1 MFLCL
6 ALITQL
12 FISRSLQT
20 PTCPVPF
27 FNCSFVLPLI
37 STSLC
42 GESCAN
48 TEVLPVPTLSSLQ
61 PMLQPLEVGV
71 HQCSCSNYVSLPQ
84 GWGQGSLGNQQRF
97 GSLWEVW
104 EVSVS
109 FSLILLSSLPSTCDF
124 LEGPA
129 QEGLHYAMMAQVT
142 AGLDPIVAEGW
153 DMGHLGDLLLQLPIS
168 TPSSFSSLRTWDP
181 AHRLLLFWPLC
192 SMCAHCDVFWS
203 NHTPLHV
210 LLSPQ
215 SSLGPSFPICS
226 PCTVFQS

>member
-6 ALITQL
+6 TLIAQL

-20 PTCPVPF
+20 LTCPVPF
-27 FNCSFVLPLI
+27 FSCSFVLPLV

-48 TEVLPVPTLSSLQ
+48 TEVSPVLTLSSLQ

-71 HQCSCSNYVSLPQ
+71 HQCSCPNCVSPPQ
-84 GWGQGSLGNQQRF
+84 GWGQGGLGNQQKF

-109 FSLILLSSLPSTCDF
+109 FSLILLSSSPSTCDF
-124 LEGPA
+124 LKGPA
-129 QEGLHYAMMAQVT
+129 QEGLHHAMMAQVT

-153 DMGHLGDLLLQLPIS
+153 DTEHKKRVTWGICFYSCPFPLLPLSIHWQHGTLSPGC
-168 TPSSFSSLRTWDP
+168 SSFDPFAPCLHTLTFSGLIILLCMYCCHHSL
-181 AHRLLLFWPLC
+181 
-192 SMCAHCDVFWS
+192 V
-203 NHTPLHV
+203 
-210 LLSPQ
+210 
-215 SSLGPSFPICS
+215 
-226 PCTVFQS
+226 